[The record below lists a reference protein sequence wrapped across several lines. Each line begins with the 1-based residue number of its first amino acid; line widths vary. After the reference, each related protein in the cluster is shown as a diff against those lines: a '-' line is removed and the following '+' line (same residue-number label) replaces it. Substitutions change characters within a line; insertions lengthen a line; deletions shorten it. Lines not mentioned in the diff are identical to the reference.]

1 MQSVFLILIR
11 WIVIYPMDSAI
22 QRLNNRG
29 LMFLPCIN
37 KSNDDDDD
45 EDQDDSLSGPY
56 HTIIAAR
63 TCCVRYIN

>member
-1 MQSVFLILIR
+1 M
-11 WIVIYPMDSAI
+11 IYPIDSAI

-37 KSNDDDDD
+37 KSDDDDDDDD
-45 EDQDDSLSGPY
+45 EDQDDSYSGLY

-63 TCCVRYIN
+63 TCCVRYKK

>member
-1 MQSVFLILIR
+1 M
-11 WIVIYPMDSAI
+11 IYPMDSSI

-45 EDQDDSLSGPY
+45 DEDQDDS
-56 HTIIAAR
+56 
-63 TCCVRYIN
+63 